1 MYNSILGIGVL
12 VNTPIP
18 SEMRKNGSYN
28 MNYKHCS
35 DCRYY
40 LQHYTF
46 NDNERKLFRVYCGH
60 CTFSK
65 VKRKQPD
72 AMACENFVSGSVQED
87 AFVSKEYL
95 SKALLQYILDLELLP
110 EIEDKG

>member
-1 MYNSILGIGVL
+1 
-12 VNTPIP
+12 
-18 SEMRKNGSYN
+18 

-46 NDNERKLFRVYCGH
+46 NERKLFRVYCGH
-60 CTFSK
+60 CTFPK

-72 AMACENFVSGSVQED
+72 AMACENFVSGSVQKD

-95 SKALLQYILDLELLP
+95 SKELLHYVLKLELLP
-110 EIEDKG
+110 DIEKEGH